1 MKQDVEMDTGGQV
14 AVTASH
20 ILICVLL
27 DCLSSSG
34 LLFLLNL
41 FFDFTAACRI
51 SSSTRYQLMLP
62 VVEVQESSSLT
73 GNAHFRL
80 PSLGRF

>member
-1 MKQDVEMDTGGQV
+1 MKQDGEMDTGGQV

-34 LLFLLNL
+34 LLFLFEIYFL
-41 FFDFTAACRI
+41 A
-51 SSSTRYQLMLP
+51 SP
-62 VVEVQESSSLT
+62 GSL
-73 GNAHFRL
+73 
-80 PSLGRF
+80 